1 MPQRIEVILPL
12 AIADTYT
19 YLVPDS
25 IQCPQ
30 PGTRVIVPLGKKEV
44 VGIVDEIK
52 LKVESGKWKEVDKVL
67 SPQGARLFDSLK
79 LREII
84 CVLDREPMVTENQLK
99 LWRWISDY
107 YMCPIGDV
115 LAAALPAKAL
125 DKTYSFDPEKKRRVK
140 IPTYP
145 SAEGALANL
154 SVPQGRSYRALPG
167 LTVAQQRSLFTI
179 QEQWQSKDVV
189 LLHGVTSS
197 GKTEVY
203 MHLIEQTLAAGKNVL
218 YLVPEIALTTQLTE
232 RLATHFGDSLYVYH
246 SRITDAQRV
255 EIYRRLL
262 SYSDSGHL
270 IVGARSA
277 IFLPLNNLGLIIVDE
292 EHEPSYKQ
300 QDPAPRY
307 HARSVAIM
315 AAAQQ
320 KAKVLLGTATPSVET
335 YHNALAGKYG
345 LVNLTERYAGLAL
358 PTIELIDLQ
367 RQYHRKEMYEHFSDP
382 LVARIKEELSKG
394 KQIILFQNRRGY
406 APFVQCTQCG
416 QPPRCPNC
424 DVSLTVHLNT
434 RQLVCHYCGHT
445 IPLPT
450 VCPECGG
457 EMKTHGFGT
466 ERIEEEV
473 HKLFPQARVIRMDLD
488 TTRRKDDYQTI
499 IDSFAR
505 HEVDILIGTQMVTKG
520 LHFDDVSLV
529 AVLNADQIVAQP
541 DFRSTERA
549 YQLLEQVAGRAGRKG
564 TEGQVYI
571 QSFDPKNEVYE
582 FVKNHDYTGLYANEI
597 KERKTF
603 KYPPF
608 YRLIEVTLRHSDSAK
623 VESAAYL
630 LQQLMAQSFGERCS
644 IVLLPAIQ
652 RINNLYI
659 RNIRLRIEASASF
672 SKAKTLLQKQMDY
685 IHSLPNLKAIQILMD
700 VDPL

>member
-1 MPQRIEVILPL
+1 ME
-12 AIADTYT
+12 
-19 YLVPDS
+19 
-25 IQCPQ
+25 CPNS
-30 PGTRVIVPLGKKEV
+30 GTRVIVPLGKKEI
-44 VGIVDEIK
+44 VGIVK
-52 LKVESGKWKEVDKVL
+52 LKV
-67 SPQGARLFDSLK
+67 DSLK
-79 LREII
+79 LKEVESRKLREVV
-84 CVLDREPMVTENQLK
+84 CVPDREPIVTEEQLK
-99 LWRWISDY
+99 LWRWIADY

-115 LAAALPAKAL
+115 LAAALPAKAM
-125 DKTYSFDPEKKRRVK
+125 DKTYSFDPDIKRRVK
-140 IPTYP
+140 
-145 SAEGALANL
+145 L
-154 SVPQGRSYRALPG
+154 PQYGTSTSRLQE
-167 LTVAQQRSLFTI
+167 LTEAQQRSLDEI
-179 QEQWQSKDVV
+179 QAQWKSKDVV

-203 MHLIEQTLAAGKNVL
+203 MHLIEQTLKAGKNVL

-232 RLATHFGDSLYVYH
+232 RLATHFGESLYVYH

-255 EIYRRLL
+255 EVYRRMLMERR
-262 SYSDSGHL
+262 SSAGDKQAPTDRGHL

-277 IFLPLNNLGLIIVDE
+277 IFLPLTNLGLVIVDE

-335 YHNALAGKYG
+335 YYNALNGKYG
-345 LVNLTERYAGLAL
+345 LVTLSERYAGLAL
-358 PTIELIDLQ
+358 PKIELIDLQ
-367 RQYHRKEMYEHFSDP
+367 QQYHRKEMYEHFSDP
-382 LVARIKEELSKG
+382 LVARIKEELAKG

-424 DVSLTVHLNT
+424 DVSLTVHLNN
-434 RQLVCHYCGHT
+434 RQLVCHYCGHM
-445 IPLPT
+445 IPLPS

-457 EMKTHGFGT
+457 EMKMHGFGT

-473 HKLFPQARVIRMDLD
+473 YKLFPEARVARMDWD

-549 YQLLEQVAGRAGRKG
+549 YQLLEQVAGRAGRKRE
-564 TEGQVYI
+564 EGQVYV
-571 QSFDPKNEVYE
+571 QSFDPKNEVFE
-582 FVKNHDYTGLYANEI
+582 FVKNHNYTALYDSEMR
-597 KERKTF
+597 ERKMF

-672 SKAKTLLQKQMDY
+672 SKAKTLLQKQIDY
-685 IHSLPNLKAIQILMD
+685 IHSLPNLKAIQVLMD

>member
-1 MPQRIEVILPL
+1 MNPSVVRVTLKPLPQRIEVILPL
-12 AIADTYT
+12 AIAETYT

-25 IQCPQ
+25 MQCPL

-44 VGIVDEIK
+44 VGIVDNGK
-52 LKVESGKWKEVDKVL
+52 FKVE
-67 SPQGARLFDSLK
+67 SLK

-145 SAEGALANL
+145 SV
-154 SVPQGRSYRALPG
+154 SQGRSYRALPD
-167 LTVAQQRSLFTI
+167 LTVAQQRSLSTI

-232 RLATHFGDSLYVYH
+232 RLAAHFGDSLYVYH

-262 SYSDSGHL
+262 SHSVSGLSAQRSYSDSGPATGHL

-277 IFLPLNNLGLIIVDE
+277 VFLPIENLGLVIVDE

-335 YHNALAGKYG
+335 YHNALKGKYG
-345 LVNLTERYAGLAL
+345 LVTLSERYAGLAL

-367 RQYHRKEMYEHFSDP
+367 RQYRRKEMYEHFSDP

-424 DVSLTVHLNT
+424 DVSLTVHLYSH
-434 RQLVCHYCGHT
+434 QLVCHYCGYT
-445 IPLPT
+445 IPLPP

-457 EMKTHGFGT
+457 EMKTYGFGT

-473 HKLFPQARVIRMDLD
+473 HHLFPAAKVSRMDWD
-488 TTRRKDDYQTI
+488 TTRRKDDYQNI

-564 TEGQVYI
+564 AEGLVYI
-571 QSFDPKNEVYE
+571 QSFDPKNQVYE
-582 FVKNHDYTGLYANEI
+582 FVKNHNYTGLYANEI
-597 KERKTF
+597 KERKAF

-608 YRLIEVTLRHSDSAK
+608 YRLIEVTLRHGDSTK
-623 VESAAYL
+623 LESAAYL

-672 SKAKTLLQKQMDY
+672 SKAKTILQNQIDY
-685 IHSLPNLKAIQILMD
+685 IHSLPNLKAVQVMMD

>member
-1 MPQRIEVILPL
+1 M
-12 AIADTYT
+12 
-19 YLVPDS
+19 
-25 IQCPQ
+25 QCPL
-30 PGTRVIVPLGKKEV
+30 PGTRVLVPLGKKEV
-44 VGIVDEIK
+44 VGIVDEK
-52 LKVESGKWKEVDKVL
+52 LKVDSLKFKEVDKVDKV
-67 SPQGARLFDSLK
+67 DSLK

-84 CVLDREPMVTENQLK
+84 GALDKEPMATEEQLK
-99 LWRWISDY
+99 LWRWMSEY

-145 SAEGALANL
+145 SAEGGL

-167 LTVAQQRSLFTI
+167 LTVAQQRSLSTI
-179 QEQWQSKDVV
+179 QEQWKSKDVV

-203 MHLIEQTLAAGKNVL
+203 MHLIEETLAAGKNVL

-232 RLATHFGDSLYVYH
+232 RLAKHFGEKMYVYH

-262 SYSDSGHL
+262 SYSDSGPATSHL

-277 IFLPLNNLGLIIVDE
+277 VFLPITNLGLVIVDE

-307 HARSVAIM
+307 HARAVAIM
-315 AAAQQ
+315 AAKQQ
-320 KAKVLLGTATPSVET
+320 NAKVLLGTATPSVES
-335 YHNALAGKYG
+335 YYNATTGKWG
-345 LVNLTERYAGLAL
+345 LVTLSERYAGLAL
-358 PTIELIDLQ
+358 PHIEMIDLQ
-367 RQYHRKEMYEHFSDP
+367 QQYHRKEMYDHFSDP

-406 APFVQCTQCG
+406 APFIQCTQCG

-424 DVSLTVHLNT
+424 DVSLTVHMRT

-450 VCPECGG
+450 ACPQCGG
-457 EMKTHGFGT
+457 EMKIHGFGT

-473 HKLFPQARVIRMDLD
+473 HRLFPEARVARMDWD

-529 AVLNADQIVAQP
+529 AVLNADQVVAQP

-549 YQLLEQVAGRAGRKG
+549 FQLLEQVSGRAGRKG

-571 QSFDPKNEVYE
+571 QSFDPKNEVYA
-582 FVKNHDYTGLYANEI
+582 FVKQHDYDALYRQQIE
-597 KERKTF
+597 ERKQF
-603 KYPPF
+603 RYPPF
-608 YRLIEVTLRHSDSAK
+608 YRLIEVTLRHSDSNK

-630 LQQLMAQSFGERCS
+630 LQQLMAKSFGQRCS

-659 RNIRLRIEASASF
+659 RNIRLRIEADASI
-672 SKAKTLLQKQMDY
+672 SKAKELLQTHIDY
-685 IHSLPNLKAIQILMD
+685 IHLMPNLKMVQVLMD

>member
-1 MPQRIEVILPL
+1 M
-12 AIADTYT
+12 
-19 YLVPDS
+19 
-25 IQCPQ
+25 QCPL

-44 VGIVDEIK
+44 VGIVDCGWWI
-52 LKVESGKWKEVDKVL
+52 VDSGKFKEVDKVL

-84 CVLDREPMVTENQLK
+84 CVLDKEPMVTEEQLK
-99 LWRWISDY
+99 LWRWMSEY

-125 DKTYSFDPEKKRRVK
+125 EKTYSFAPEKKRRVK

-145 SAEGALANL
+145 SAEGGL
-154 SVPQGRSYRALPG
+154 SDPQERSYRALPG
-167 LTVAQQRSLFTI
+167 LTVAQQRSLSSI
-179 QEQWQSKDVV
+179 QEQWKSKDVV

-203 MHLIEQTLAAGKNVL
+203 MLLIEELLAAGKNVL

-232 RLATHFGDSLYVYH
+232 RLAKHFGERMYVYH

-262 SYSDSGHL
+262 SHSVSGLTGHL

-277 IFLPLNNLGLIIVDE
+277 VFLPIENLGLVIVDE

-345 LVNLTERYAGLAL
+345 LVSLTERYAGLAL
-358 PTIELIDLQ
+358 PSIELIDLQ
-367 RQYHRKEMYEHFSDP
+367 QQYHRKEMYEHFSDP
-382 LVARIKEELSKG
+382 LVARIKEELTKH

-424 DVSLTVHLNT
+424 DVSLTVHLST

-445 IPLPT
+445 IPLPS

-457 EMKTHGFGT
+457 EMKMHGFGT

-473 HKLFPQARVIRMDLD
+473 HKLFPEARVARMDWD

-564 TEGQVYI
+564 EEGQVFV
-571 QSFDPKNEVYE
+571 QTFDPKNEIYE
-582 FVKNHDYTGLYANEI
+582 FVKKHDYTGLFANEI
-597 KERKTF
+597 KERKAF

-659 RNIRLRIEASASF
+659 RNIRLRIEATASF
-672 SKAKTLLQKQMDY
+672 SKAKTLLQKQIDY
-685 IHSLPNLKAIQILMD
+685 IHSLPNLKAIQVLMD

>member
-1 MPQRIEVILPL
+1 M
-12 AIADTYT
+12 
-19 YLVPDS
+19 
-25 IQCPQ
+25 QCPL
-30 PGTRVIVPLGKKEV
+30 PGTRVLVPLGKKEV
-44 VGIVDEIK
+44 VGIVGREE
-52 LKVESGKWKEVDKVL
+52 LKVE
-67 SPQGARLFDSLK
+67 SLK

-84 CVLDREPMVTENQLK
+84 GALDKEPMATEEQLK
-99 LWRWISDY
+99 LWRWMSEY

-125 DKTYSFDPEKKRRVK
+125 DKTYSFDPNKKRRVK

-145 SAEGALANL
+145 SAEGGL

-167 LTVAQQRSLFTI
+167 LTVAQQRSLSTI
-179 QEQWQSKDVV
+179 QEQWKNKDVV

-203 MHLIEQTLAAGKNVL
+203 MHLIEETLVAGKNVL

-232 RLATHFGDSLYVYH
+232 RLAKHFGEKMYVYH

-262 SYSDSGHL
+262 SFSDSGLTGHL

-277 IFLPLNNLGLIIVDE
+277 VFLPITNLGLVIVDE

-307 HARSVAIM
+307 HARAVAIM
-315 AAAQQ
+315 AAKQQ
-320 KAKVLLGTATPSVET
+320 KAKVLLGTATPSVES
-335 YHNALAGKYG
+335 YYNATTGKWG
-345 LVNLTERYAGLAL
+345 LVTLSERYAGLAL
-358 PTIELIDLQ
+358 PHIEMIDLQ
-367 RQYHRKEMYEHFSDP
+367 QQYHRKEMYDHFSDP

-406 APFVQCTQCG
+406 APFIQCTQCG

-424 DVSLTVHLNT
+424 DVSLTVHMRT

-450 VCPECGG
+450 ACPQCGG
-457 EMKTHGFGT
+457 EMKIHGFGT

-473 HKLFPQARVIRMDLD
+473 NTLFPEARVARMDWD

-529 AVLNADQIVAQP
+529 AVLNADQVVAQP

-549 YQLLEQVAGRAGRKG
+549 FQLLEQVSGRAGRKG
-564 TEGQVYI
+564 TEGQVFI
-571 QSFDPKNEVYE
+571 QSFDPKNEVYA
-582 FVKNHDYTGLYANEI
+582 FVKQHDYDALYRQQIE
-597 KERKTF
+597 ERKQF
-603 KYPPF
+603 RYPPF
-608 YRLIEVTLRHSDSAK
+608 YRLIEVTLRHSDSNK

-630 LQQLMAQSFGERCS
+630 LQQLMAKSFGQRCS

-659 RNIRLRIEASASF
+659 RNIRLRIEADASI
-672 SKAKTLLQKQMDY
+672 SKAKELLQTHIDY
-685 IHSLPNLKAIQILMD
+685 IHLMPNLKMVQVLMD